1 MLKKK
6 GTISSVRQIAMPPS
20 PSIHFFPNMNHNLNG
35 HELEELEEEAGG
47 GGGGGG
53 GSIGKA
59 LG

>member
-35 HELEELEEEAGG
+35 HELEEEA

>member
-35 HELEELEEEAGG
+35 HELEEEAGGG

>member
-35 HELEELEEEAGG
+35 HELEEEAGG
-47 GGGGGG
+47 GGGR
-53 GSIGKA
+53 IGKA